1 MLSQL
6 EEIKSKLDIVEVI
19 GQYVKLQKAG
29 ANYKALCPFHKEK
42 TPSFIVS
49 PSRQIFH
56 CFGCFPARSLIKT
69 EKGYHN
75 IEEIEKGNMVLT
87 SRGRFRPVV
96 RTLGRPYEG
105 DLINIRVR
113 KSNEITSLTTDH
125 QVFVIKTKNCK
136 YQGRQTRICQWN
148 CNRHCPAKYYLNYKI
163 EKIPA
168 SQLKVNDYLLFPV
181 NQEIKEIK
189 IIDLEKFYNKKI
201 SNFGP
206 TIKKIPTKIQVD
218 DNFLKLLGYYIA
230 EGSNHRAYIRFS
242 LGNKEINFAEE
253 IKTLIENI
261 FHIKTSIHVRKDKSG
276 IEVSACNAKLANI
289 FENLCG
295 KYAKN
300 KHIPFT
306 FQYLPLKKEKTIL
319 EAIWKGDGYTK
330 EVNGCKRK
338 RQSKVITTISLTLAE
353 QLRDILLRAKIAPT
367 FRVEK
372 EKIDKRGVHHKES
385 FIICWEDSYKLN
397 FSQFYEDKEKNTFY
411 WISPITSISRK
422 YFKGSV
428 YNLTVADDHSYV
440 ASNFVVGNCGAGG
453 DIVGFLMKIENIEF
467 KEALKILAD
476 KAGVKLIYESPE
488 VNSQKQKI
496 IEINEKA
503 KEFFEKQ
510 LENNREVQEYL
521 QNRGLK
527 PETIKEFHL
536 GFAPDDWRSLV
547 NYLTKAEFKPED
559 IAQSGLAINRQEVTE
574 INAKIQDTRY
584 KIQDT
589 DIYDRFR
596 SRIMFPLEDA
606 TGHLVGFTG
615 RIFQGKSPLKTIKDI
630 EAVGKYVNTPQTLVF
645 NKSKILYG
653 LFKTKTYLH
662 QLEATLLVEGQM
674 DFLMGWQAGIKNIVA
689 TSGTS
694 LTPYHLAILKKY
706 NSTLILGFDMDEAGE
721 RAAERSIDLALAKE
735 FNVKI
740 LQLSQN
746 KDLADYI
753 LDTKNSSEIKDL
765 LNKAISI
772 MDFYFERAKI
782 MGDINSLEGKKAVVS
797 YFLPKVKKL
806 INSLDRAF
814 WLEKISHHV
823 DIDIHA
829 LEDELKRITIE
840 SATLRPASPKLQ
852 RGEQG
857 SGLID
862 ENEPEH
868 QYSSSATLKTILEK
882 PRYQILGERIIA
894 FLIKDFSFKDEVKE
908 NQKYFPEEISEIL
921 KIILLAKLP
930 EDLELGNLQKMNLR
944 EEVIDKINELALRAD
959 YELEMLEKFNVS
971 LKEEMNKQLSDMKQE
986 AVKIKLKKLENDI
999 ILAEKD
1005 RNEKQ
1010 VQDLIKQFG
1019 QLSKELI

>member
-559 IAQSGLAINRQEVTE
+559 IVASGLAINRQEVTE

-596 SRIMFPLEDA
+596 SRIIFPLEDA

-645 NKSKILYG
+645 DKSKILYG

-706 NSTLILGFDMDEAGE
+706 NSALILGFDMDEAGE

>member
-1 MLSQL
+1 MFSQL

-96 RTLGRPYEG
+96 RTLWRPYEG

-385 FIICWEDSYKLN
+385 FIICWEDIYKLN

-453 DIVGFLMKIENIEF
+453 DAVSFLMKIDNIEF
-467 KEALKILAD
+467 KEALKISAD
-476 KAGVKLIYESPE
+476 KAGVKLTYESPE
-488 VNSQKQKI
+488 INSQKQKI
-496 IEINEKA
+496 LDLNEKA
-503 KEFFEKQ
+503 AQFFEINLQK
-510 LENNREVQEYL
+510 NKEVLEYL
-521 QNRGLK
+521 LKRGLTQ
-527 PETIKEFHL
+527 ETIKEFKL
-536 GFAPDDWRSLV
+536 GFALDDWRNLLSFLI
-547 NYLTKAEFKPED
+547 KEGFKPED
-559 IAQSGLAINRQEVTE
+559 IAQSGLVINRQEIAE
-574 INAKIQDTRY
+574 ISMKSQNTRP
-584 KIQDT
+584 T
-589 DIYDRFR
+589 DLYDRFR

-606 TGHLVGFTG
+606 NGHIVGFTG
-615 RIFQGKSPLKTIKDI
+615 RIFQDKSPLKTIKDI

-645 NKSKILYG
+645 DKSKILYG
-653 LFKTKTYLH
+653 LSKTKTYLH
-662 QLEATLLVEGQM
+662 QLETTLLVEGQM

-694 LTPYHLAILKKY
+694 LTSYHLTILKKY
-706 NSTLILGFDMDEAGE
+706 NNTLILGFDMDEAGE
-721 RAAERSIDLALAKE
+721 KAAEKSIDLALAKE

-740 LQLSQN
+740 LQLSQG
-746 KDLADYI
+746 KDLADC
-753 LDTKNSSEIKDL
+753 LLEIKDSQEIKIL
-765 LNKAISI
+765 LEKAIPI
-772 MDFYFERAKI
+772 MDFYFKRAQI
-782 MGDINSLEGKKAVVS
+782 MGDINSLEGKKTVIS

-806 INSLDRAF
+806 INSLDKAF
-814 WLEKISHHV
+814 WLEKISRYV
-823 DIDIHA
+823 NIDIRA

-840 SATLRPASPKLQ
+840 SVTHR
-852 RGEQG
+852 QG

-862 ENEPEH
+862 ENEHEY
-868 QYSSSATLKTILEK
+868 QYSSSVVLTTILEK
-882 PRYQILGERIIA
+882 PRCQILGERIIA
-894 FLIKDFSFKDEVKE
+894 FLIKDFSFKEEVKE
-908 NQKYFPEEISEIL
+908 HKKYFPEEISEIL
-921 KIILLAKLP
+921 EIILRADLSQ
-930 EDLELGNLQKMNLR
+930 DLELKNLQKMNFK
-944 EEVIDKINELALRAD
+944 EEIIDKINELALRAD

-971 LKEEMNKQLSDMKQE
+971 LKEEMNKQLSDLKQE
-986 AVKIKLKKLENDI
+986 AVKIKLKKIENEMMT
-999 ILAEKD
+999 AEKD
-1005 RNEKQ
+1005 KNEKQ
-1010 VQDLIKQFG
+1010 IQDLIKQFG
-1019 QLSKELI
+1019 QLSKELL

>member
-6 EEIKSKLDIVEVI
+6 EEIKGKLDIVEVI

-56 CFGCFPARSLIKT
+56 CFG
-69 EKGYHN
+69 
-75 IEEIEKGNMVLT
+75 
-87 SRGRFRPVV
+87 
-96 RTLGRPYEG
+96 
-105 DLINIRVR
+105 
-113 KSNEITSLTTDH
+113 
-125 QVFVIKTKNCK
+125 
-136 YQGRQTRICQWN
+136 
-148 CNRHCPAKYYLNYKI
+148 
-163 EKIPA
+163 
-168 SQLKVNDYLLFPV
+168 
-181 NQEIKEIK
+181 
-189 IIDLEKFYNKKI
+189 
-201 SNFGP
+201 
-206 TIKKIPTKIQVD
+206 
-218 DNFLKLLGYYIA
+218 
-230 EGSNHRAYIRFS
+230 
-242 LGNKEINFAEE
+242 
-253 IKTLIENI
+253 
-261 FHIKTSIHVRKDKSG
+261 
-276 IEVSACNAKLANI
+276 
-289 FENLCG
+289 
-295 KYAKN
+295 
-300 KHIPFT
+300 
-306 FQYLPLKKEKTIL
+306 
-319 EAIWKGDGYTK
+319 
-330 EVNGCKRK
+330 
-338 RQSKVITTISLTLAE
+338 
-353 QLRDILLRAKIAPT
+353 
-367 FRVEK
+367 
-372 EKIDKRGVHHKES
+372 
-385 FIICWEDSYKLN
+385 
-397 FSQFYEDKEKNTFY
+397 
-411 WISPITSISRK
+411 
-422 YFKGSV
+422 
-428 YNLTVADDHSYV
+428 
-440 ASNFVVGNCGAGG
+440 CGAGG

-503 KEFFEKQ
+503 REFFKKQ
-510 LENNREVQEYL
+510 LDNNREVQEYL

-527 PETIKEFHL
+527 SETIKEFHL

-559 IAQSGLAINRQEVTE
+559 IVASGLAISKLETTE
-574 INAKIQDTRY
+574 ISDKLQVTSY
-584 KIQDT
+584 KLQ

-645 NKSKILYG
+645 DKSKILYG

-674 DFLMGWQAGIKNIVA
+674 DFLMGWQTGIKNIVA

-740 LQLSQN
+740 LQLSQG
-746 KDLADYI
+746 KDLADY
-753 LDTKNSSEIKDL
+753 LLETKDSSTIKDL
-765 LNKAISI
+765 LNKAIPI

-829 LEDELKRITIE
+829 LEDELKRIAIE
-840 SATLRPASPKLQ
+840 SATLR
-852 RGEQG
+852 QG

-868 QYSSSATLKTILEK
+868 QYSSSVTLKTILEK

-908 NQKYFPEEISEIL
+908 NQKYFPEEISKIL

>member
-1 MLSQL
+1 MSPQL

-56 CFGCFPARSLIKT
+56 CFGC
-69 EKGYHN
+69 
-75 IEEIEKGNMVLT
+75 
-87 SRGRFRPVV
+87 
-96 RTLGRPYEG
+96 
-105 DLINIRVR
+105 
-113 KSNEITSLTTDH
+113 
-125 QVFVIKTKNCK
+125 
-136 YQGRQTRICQWN
+136 
-148 CNRHCPAKYYLNYKI
+148 
-163 EKIPA
+163 
-168 SQLKVNDYLLFPV
+168 
-181 NQEIKEIK
+181 
-189 IIDLEKFYNKKI
+189 
-201 SNFGP
+201 
-206 TIKKIPTKIQVD
+206 
-218 DNFLKLLGYYIA
+218 
-230 EGSNHRAYIRFS
+230 
-242 LGNKEINFAEE
+242 
-253 IKTLIENI
+253 
-261 FHIKTSIHVRKDKSG
+261 
-276 IEVSACNAKLANI
+276 
-289 FENLCG
+289 NL
-295 KYAKN
+295 
-300 KHIPFT
+300 
-306 FQYLPLKKEKTIL
+306 
-319 EAIWKGDGYTK
+319 
-330 EVNGCKRK
+330 
-338 RQSKVITTISLTLAE
+338 
-353 QLRDILLRAKIAPT
+353 
-367 FRVEK
+367 
-372 EKIDKRGVHHKES
+372 
-385 FIICWEDSYKLN
+385 
-397 FSQFYEDKEKNTFY
+397 
-411 WISPITSISRK
+411 
-422 YFKGSV
+422 
-428 YNLTVADDHSYV
+428 
-440 ASNFVVGNCGAGG
+440 GG
-453 DIVGFLMKIENIEF
+453 DIFTFVMKMENLEF
-467 KEALKILAD
+467 KDALKVLAD
-476 KAGVKLIYESPE
+476 KAGVKLVYESPE

-496 IEINEKA
+496 IDINEKA
-503 KEFFEKQ
+503 KLFFKKQ
-510 LENNREVQEYL
+510 LKENTEAKDYL
-521 QNRGLK
+521 RKRGLK
-527 PETIKEFHL
+527 EETIEEFDL

-559 IAQSGLAINRQEVTE
+559 IAASGLAINRQEVTE

-645 NKSKILYG
+645 DKSKILYG

-765 LNKAISI
+765 LNKAIPI